1 MRTIAI
7 VNEKGGTGKTTTAVN
22 LSAALGELGQRVLL
36 VDLDGQAAS
45 SRWLGVEED
54 NRLADALI
62 RGGGLEPIAGIAPGV
77 SLAPA
82 SGKLDSV
89 SHELR
94 ATQGGQL
101 RRVLA
106 PLQDRYDYALID
118 CPPSLGNRLIGNAL
132 LAATHAIVPVE
143 PSILALD
150 GLRILLTTLEDVRDG
165 FEHPIELIG
174 VLACRYESR
183 TRLSKLILAELH
195 RALPGKVFRTV
206 IRETVRMQECPAS
219 GSSIL
224 EFADKNNAATDYRE
238 LARELLAGGPLPGN
252 AAVAAQIED
261 ADDADLDEQDRMT
274 IESFRRQAHVSVGRR
289 VPGEK
294 AGEQAH
300 AIATVSPQVDAPSQ
314 AGAPVKA
321 ETPVPVNIET
331 KAEAIAPPC
340 VQAQAPAEPR
350 QPCAATQPAP
360 ALTAQAHE
368 QTAPPAAPAARPAT
382 AKAPAVAAATAACP
396 KPAPEVYRPR
406 LDASQWRAS
415 NDRSESHDGPRI
427 SPARLPR
434 QTRKGLLVAMA
445 AACLALG
452 IWAMVRLSQDTPQAA
467 AGADHGAGLVVNK
480 ANPSHAAPAKATTPV
495 PLPAQT
501 APRRTAT
508 PPTTQPSAQAI
519 PEDAA
524 DNVTA
529 LDKQVESDMGGSSVT
544 SVDTHGL
551 TETRMLPTAE
561 PAAATAGFSMRQA
574 PTTKPASDAAAGLP
588 ATLAEQAD
596 RAEQPAAQPTTRPAD
611 AANESAQPSD
621 GAGEAAAKSDTPVAS
636 PATAPAA
643 TAAPATRP
651 ADPVFRVAPGGYS
664 LGAIMRGTK
673 GNLAIINGKP
683 VGEGATVRGAKV
695 IQIQPLSVELE
706 LDGWRFTL
714 GLGRQ
719 TSDQSPAAASKRTAR
734 K

>member
-1 MRTIAI
+1 MRIIAI

-62 RGGGLEPIAGIAPGV
+62 RGGGLEPIEGIAPGV

-101 RRVLA
+101 RKVLS
-106 PLQDRYDYALID
+106 PLQERYDYALID

-150 GLRILLTTLEDVRDG
+150 GLRILLTTLEDIRDG
-165 FEHPIELIG
+165 FDHPIELIG
-174 VLACRYESR
+174 VLACRYEAR

-252 AAVAAQIED
+252 AAVAAQIEG
-261 ADDADLDEQDRMT
+261 ADDDLDLAEQDRMT
-274 IESFRRQAHVSVGRR
+274 IESFRRLARASVGRG
-289 VPGEK
+289 VSGEQ
-294 AGEQAH
+294 AGEQTQAK
-300 AIATVSPQVDAPSQ
+300 APAAPQVEAPSQ
-314 AGAPVKA
+314 AETPANA
-321 ETPVPVNIET
+321 ETPSNAETPARADASAGTVKADAIDADDMPSQQAPMKIET

-340 VQAQAPAEPR
+340 
-350 QPCAATQPAP
+350 
-360 ALTAQAHE
+360 
-368 QTAPPAAPAARPAT
+368 AR
-382 AKAPAVAAATAACP
+382 AVAAARPEPAKVPDVASATAACTP
-396 KPAPEVYRPR
+396 PTPEVYRPR
-406 LDASQWRAS
+406 LDVSQWQA
-415 NDRSESHDGPRI
+415 DHDGAESHDGPRI
-427 SPARLPR
+427 SPARR
-434 QTRKGLLVAMA
+434 TRETRKGLLVGTA

-452 IWAMVRLSQDTPQAA
+452 IWAMVRLSQNTPQTA
-467 AGADHGAGLVVNK
+467 AGSDHGSGLVVRK
-480 ANPSHAAPAKATTPV
+480 ANPA
-495 PLPAQT
+495 
-501 APRRTAT
+501 
-508 PPTTQPSAQAI
+508 PPTSQPSAQAI
-519 PEDAA
+519 RTDAA

-529 LDKQVESDMGGSSVT
+529 LDKQIESNMGGPSGP
-544 SVDTHGL
+544 SVDTQGL
-551 TETRMLPTAE
+551 TETTLPLTAE
-561 PAAATAGFSMRQA
+561 QAAPRAKPSMSQA
-574 PTTKPASDAAAGLP
+574 PTTKPAPYAAAAMP
-588 ATLAEQAD
+588 AALVEQA
-596 RAEQPAAQPTTRPAD
+596 AAQSPTTRPAD
-611 AANESAQPSD
+611 AANESVQSSD
-621 GAGEAAAKSDTPVAS
+621 GGAKVAAKAD
-636 PATAPAA
+636 APAA
-643 TAAPATRP
+643 SPTATTSPATRP
-651 ADPVFRVAPGGYS
+651 ADPAFHTAPGGYS
-664 LGAIMRGTK
+664 LGAIMRGPN
-673 GNLAIINGKP
+673 GSLAIINGKP
-683 VGEGATVRGAKV
+683 IGEGATIRGAKV
-695 IQIQPLSVELE
+695 IKIQPLSVELE
-706 LDGWRFTL
+706 LDGQRFTL

-719 TSDQSPAAASKRTAR
+719 ASDQAPAATPTKSAR